1 MNSSTGKVFVSIE
14 IELSPFFFTSKGDS
28 VLLSCI
34 SRLVITDWVR
44 IVSGNAYWSFPFLL
58 YEKFVAYLIYGA
70 KVGFIVYLE
79 LSANFGKFGGYG
91 VMI

>member
-1 MNSSTGKVFVSIE
+1 
-14 IELSPFFFTSKGDS
+14 
-28 VLLSCI
+28 
-34 SRLVITDWVR
+34 VR